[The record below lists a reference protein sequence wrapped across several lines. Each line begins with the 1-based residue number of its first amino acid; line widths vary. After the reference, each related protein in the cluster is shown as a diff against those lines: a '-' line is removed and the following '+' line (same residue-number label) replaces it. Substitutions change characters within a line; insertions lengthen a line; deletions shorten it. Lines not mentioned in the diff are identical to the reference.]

1 GMRQL
6 FPCWDQPQLKA
17 TFNISIKHPRYYSAL
32 SNMPTK
38 FMTYDNYTDSL
49 RTYFYITPQMSTFQI
64 GIVMTEY
71 QSIRVNKNI
80 TLWCDCDS
88 EERRPKF
95 EFARRIMNNI
105 TLQLKSE
112 FGGIIIPKMDHIAI
126 PNFPQ
131 DGISKWGLIFHS
143 EANLIYDEPLDPV
156 IRKMEVARLIASK
169 IAYQWFSNPSSAWWH
184 RFWLHD
190 ALATMFGEE
199 AVAKSFNNSEIIDL
213 FIIQNQYESLHL
225 DSNFN
230 MNPVEIT
237 NSSDFNSIFGFP
249 RYMKVII
256 VLRMFQNAITDEVFR
271 NNVHVYL
278 SKEMFSS
285 IISYKFW
292 STKVELDEAYN
303 CNLPSNEF
311 LTWIQYKHYP
321 VVIWEQYEHSR
332 VIKRISKSYNTTSYG
347 KWLIPITL
355 REISSLNE
363 NMWKI
368 CLKPNI
374 GSSEFPTA
382 ILNKSWMVNIEQA
395 ESTHYISLNQLNLI
409 ISLANITLTTKNAII
424 YVLDGYK
431 YSKKTNILGFPL
443 DYMLLP
449 GLYTFKIQFFGHLR
463 ENHEDSFFKN
473 VSKGNTVTSIISY
486 NFWSMKDELDEPYN
500 CNLPSNEF
508 LTWIQYKH
516 YPVVMWEQYKHREI
530 TKTISQ
536 SYNKTYYGEWLI
548 PITLREL
555 TLLFDDLKTCLKP
568 NVNSIVYPTTVPL
581 NELWMVNFQQAGY
594 YRVKYDSRTLGDIVK
609 YLNNTAGDYKIISV
623 INRAKF
629 IDDAFHLM
637 INRQL
642 DVSAFWNIAKLLS
655 QETNFIVW
663 YPMIK
668 VFEYMSITIPLSREE
683 IKFIDIMVIK
693 LLEKPLKT
701 LGYEEHLVEND
712 FVKCLR
718 QEIVKWA
725 CILQDD
731 ECEQSALRKLLQHL
745 ENPEINPLLIA
756 PHIHERNGMRQLFP
770 CWDNPQ
776 LKATFNISIKHPRYY
791 SALSNMPTKYL
802 YYTNYR
808 DSLRTYFH
816 NTPPMSIFQIAIVL
830 TEYQDFRVNENITF
844 WCKSCSEEPPLK
856 FEFAQRIINNITLHL
871 KSEFG
876 GINIPKMD
884 HIPIPNF
891 RQDGISKWGLIFHT
905 EANLIYDEVL
915 DPVMRKM
922 EVARLI
928 APKIAY
934 QWFSNLLSSAWWSN
948 FWLHDALAT
957 MFGEEAVAKSFN
969 NSEILDLFIIQN
981 QYESLHLDSHFNMNP
996 VEITN
1001 LSDIN
1006 SIFSFPRYMKVIIV
1020 LRMFQNA
1027 ITDKVFRNNIQIY
1040 VSRHSNFMSYNFWF
1054 IKEGLDEVYYCNLP
1068 SHVFLTWIQC
1078 KHYPVVIWEQ
1088 YRRSEVVKIISQS
1101 YNKTSYGVWVT
1112 PITLK
1117 EISLF
1122 YADLK
1127 TCLKPNVTSI
1137 RYPTT
1142 FPLNE
1147 LWMVNFQQAG
1157 YYRAKYDSRTWD
1169 SIAKYL
1175 NETDHKIISVINR
1188 AKVIDDAFHWMMNR
1202 KLYVSAFWNL
1212 TKFLSQE
1219 TNFVV
1224 WYPMIKVFEYMSI
1237 IIPFSK
1243 EEIKFIDI
1251 MVMFNKWYEEH
1262 LVENDF
1268 VKCLRQ
1274 EIVKWACIFQFDEC
1288 EQSAL
1293 RKLQQ
1298 HLGNPEKNPTFS
1310 SIISYN
1316 FWSMKEE
1323 LDEAYNCNLP
1333 SNEFLTWIKYKHYPV
1348 VIWEQYV
1355 HSRVTKR
1362 ISQRYNT
1369 TSYGKWLIPIDL
1381 TEISSLNEN
1390 MWKICLKPNIDS
1402 SEFPIITSL
1411 NEVWMVN
1418 FQQAGYYRAKYDS
1431 VTWGIIA
1438 KHLNDT
1444 AGHYEDI
1451 SVINRAKIID
1461 DAFHLMMNRQLNV
1474 SEFWNLTQFLSQET
1488 NFLVWYPMI
1497 KVFEYTSITIP
1508 LSKVEIRFI
1517 DIMVKFRTLLEK
1529 PLKTLGYE
1537 EHLIENDF
1545 TKCLRQEI
1553 VKWACIFQY
1562 DECEQSA
1569 LRKLQQHLE
1578 NPEINP

>member
-1 GMRQL
+1 
-6 FPCWDQPQLKA
+6 
-17 TFNISIKHPRYYSAL
+17 
-32 SNMPTK
+32 
-38 FMTYDNYTDSL
+38 
-49 RTYFYITPQMSTFQI
+49 
-64 GIVMTEY
+64 
-71 QSIRVNKNI
+71 
-80 TLWCDCDS
+80 
-88 EERRPKF
+88 
-95 EFARRIMNNI
+95 
-105 TLQLKSE
+105 
-112 FGGIIIPKMDHIAI
+112 
-126 PNFPQ
+126 
-131 DGISKWGLIFHS
+131 
-143 EANLIYDEPLDPV
+143 
-156 IRKMEVARLIASK
+156 
-169 IAYQWFSNPSSAWWH
+169 
-184 RFWLHD
+184 
-190 ALATMFGEE
+190 
-199 AVAKSFNNSEIIDL
+199 
-213 FIIQNQYESLHL
+213 
-225 DSNFN
+225 
-230 MNPVEIT
+230 
-237 NSSDFNSIFGFP
+237 
-249 RYMKVII
+249 
-256 VLRMFQNAITDEVFR
+256 
-271 NNVHVYL
+271 
-278 SKEMFSS
+278 
-285 IISYKFW
+285 
-292 STKVELDEAYN
+292 
-303 CNLPSNEF
+303 
-311 LTWIQYKHYP
+311 
-321 VVIWEQYEHSR
+321 
-332 VIKRISKSYNTTSYG
+332 
-347 KWLIPITL
+347 
-355 REISSLNE
+355 
-363 NMWKI
+363 
-368 CLKPNI
+368 
-374 GSSEFPTA
+374 
-382 ILNKSWMVNIEQA
+382 
-395 ESTHYISLNQLNLI
+395 
-409 ISLANITLTTKNAII
+409 
-424 YVLDGYK
+424 
-431 YSKKTNILGFPL
+431 
-443 DYMLLP
+443 
-449 GLYTFKIQFFGHLR
+449 
-463 ENHEDSFFKN
+463 
-473 VSKGNTVTSIISY
+473 
-486 NFWSMKDELDEPYN
+486 
-500 CNLPSNEF
+500 
-508 LTWIQYKH
+508 
-516 YPVVMWEQYKHREI
+516 
-530 TKTISQ
+530 
-536 SYNKTYYGEWLI
+536 
-548 PITLREL
+548 
-555 TLLFDDLKTCLKP
+555 
-568 NVNSIVYPTTVPL
+568 
-581 NELWMVNFQQAGY
+581 
-594 YRVKYDSRTLGDIVK
+594 
-609 YLNNTAGDYKIISV
+609 
-623 INRAKF
+623 
-629 IDDAFHLM
+629 
-637 INRQL
+637 
-642 DVSAFWNIAKLLS
+642 
-655 QETNFIVW
+655 
-663 YPMIK
+663 
-668 VFEYMSITIPLSREE
+668 
-683 IKFIDIMVIK
+683 
-693 LLEKPLKT
+693 
-701 LGYEEHLVEND
+701 
-712 FVKCLR
+712 
-718 QEIVKWA
+718 
-725 CILQDD
+725 
-731 ECEQSALRKLLQHL
+731 
-745 ENPEINPLLIA
+745 
-756 PHIHERNGMRQLFP
+756 
-770 CWDNPQ
+770 
-776 LKATFNISIKHPRYY
+776 
-791 SALSNMPTKYL
+791 
-802 YYTNYR
+802 
-808 DSLRTYFH
+808 
-816 NTPPMSIFQIAIVL
+816 
-830 TEYQDFRVNENITF
+830 
-844 WCKSCSEEPPLK
+844 
-856 FEFAQRIINNITLHL
+856 
-871 KSEFG
+871 
-876 GINIPKMD
+876 MD

-1040 VSRHSNFMSYNFWF
+1040 VSRQSFSSNFMSYNFWF

-1157 YYRAKYDSRTWD
+1157 
-1169 SIAKYL
+1169 
-1175 NETDHKIISVINR
+1175 
-1188 AKVIDDAFHWMMNR
+1188 
-1202 KLYVSAFWNL
+1202 KLMEKPL
-1212 TKFLSQE
+1212 KTLG
-1219 TNFVV
+1219 
-1224 WYPMIKVFEYMSI
+1224 
-1237 IIPFSK
+1237 
-1243 EEIKFIDI
+1243 
-1251 MVMFNKWYEEH
+1251 YEEH

-1298 HLGNPEKNPTFS
+1298 HLGNPEKNPLLPWWKHWTYCNGLAIAHSFTWSHLKDAWFKGRNHTLLPFLTCFKYGSDTASTLLLELFKQNEYQDITNIRSYVNIFHSIIMKHSNTYYILEKILTFFEIIKPQQINILTGLVDIINHVYSYKNLMKSFNNSEILDLFIIQNQYESLHLDSHFNMNPVENISLSDIDSILSFPRYMKALIVLRMFQSAITDEVFRNNVHVYVSRQTFS